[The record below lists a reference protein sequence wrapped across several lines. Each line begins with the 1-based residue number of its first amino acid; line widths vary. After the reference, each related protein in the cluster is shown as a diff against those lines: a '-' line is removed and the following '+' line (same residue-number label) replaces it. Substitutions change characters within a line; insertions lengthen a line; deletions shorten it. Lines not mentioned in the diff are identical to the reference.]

1 MEKQLVDSLEIVEIT
16 SGDSPVASVI
26 WLHGLGADGHDF
38 ASIVPQLDLPV
49 QTRFIFPHAPVRPI
63 TVNMGVRMRAW
74 YDILSMERTDSED
87 GDGIC
92 TSALAVGALIEKE
105 IDRGITSEKI
115 ILAGFS
121 QGGAIAL
128 HTALRYPHRLAGV
141 LALSTYLPL
150 RRTLA
155 SERSAVNVSI
165 PIFMAHGI
173 YDPVIPKSMALKAKE
188 ILLQHGYDVAWH
200 SYPMDHS
207 VCIDE
212 IADISNWLTASLS

>member
-1 MEKQLVDSLEIVEIT
+1 
-16 SGDSPVASVI
+16 
-26 WLHGLGADGHDF
+26 
-38 ASIVPQLDLPV
+38 
-49 QTRFIFPHAPVRPI
+49 
-63 TVNMGVRMRAW
+63 MRAW
-74 YDILSMERTDSED
+74 YDILSIERTDSED

-155 SERSAVNVSI
+155 AERSAMNVSI

-173 YDPVIPKSMALKAKE
+173 YDPVIPKSRALKAKE
-188 ILLQHGYDVAWH
+188 ILLKHGYDVAWH

-207 VCIDE
+207 VCVDE
-212 IADISNWLTASLS
+212 IADISSWLTASLS